1 VAKRDVVGHF
11 VTPSKRFNS
20 SERARTAVSAALLI
34 VVATTSTS
42 LAAGAAPDT
51 QKPSRD
57 QVVETTFE
65 SVDAVIAGQWDFP
78 ARTPAPLVV
87 IIPSQGRLDRDGRPA
102 GLGEEPDQGMYAK
115 LAKVLVA
122 AGFAVFRF
130 DKPGAGRSAP
140 GRYSTERSNAI
151 EAYTRAVDHARVDTS
166 HVFLLGHSAG
176 TDTIAGIYT
185 RYESVNPPRG
195 VVFLDNVVGERLSM
209 EVKAPLLIVNPNK
222 DPDDRFTFGEFV
234 VETRRTASEG
244 KLLTDLRLI
253 DGAEPGL
260 IEPSPSDTETLNLHP
275 SAISAVVDWLR
286 KSHAAGLDGARLP
299 RSRDSRV
306 ELLHFS
312 ATAER

>member
-1 VAKRDVVGHF
+1 
-11 VTPSKRFNS
+11 VTPSKRSNL
-20 SERARTAVSAALLI
+20 SERARGAAGATLLTLL
-34 VVATTSTS
+34 ATTSTS

-65 SVDAVIAGQWDFP
+65 SVDAVVAGQWDFP
-78 ARTPAPLVV
+78 AHTPAPLVV

-115 LAKVLVA
+115 LSKVLVA

-140 GRYSTERSNAI
+140 GRFATERSNAI
-151 EAYTRAVDHARVDTS
+151 EAYTRAIDHARVDAEQ
-166 HVFLLGHSAG
+166 VFLLGHSAG
-176 TDTIAGIYT
+176 TDTIAGIYA
-185 RYESVNPPRG
+185 RYEAVTPPRG
-195 VVFLDNVVGERLSM
+195 VVFLDSVVGERLSV

-234 VETRRTASEG
+234 VETRRAASEG
-244 KLLTDLRLI
+244 KLTTDLRLI

-260 IEPSPSDTETLNLHP
+260 IEPSPSDEETLNLHP
-275 SAISAVVDWLR
+275 SAISAIVEWLR

-299 RSRDSRV
+299 RSRDSSAK
-306 ELLHFS
+306 LLQFFT
-312 ATAER
+312 TANR

>member
-1 VAKRDVVGHF
+1 MANRERIGDF
-11 VTPSKRFNS
+11 VTQSKRSNS
-20 SERARTAVSAALLI
+20 SERARAAVYAASIVLVSA
-34 VVATTSTS
+34 TSTAF
-42 LAAGAAPDT
+42 AAGASPDA

-57 QVVETTFE
+57 QVVQTTFE

-102 GLGEEPDQGMYAK
+102 GLGEDPDQGMYAK
-115 LAKVLVA
+115 LAKVLVG

-130 DKPGAGRSAP
+130 DKPGAGRSSP
-140 GRYSTERSNAI
+140 GRYATERSNAI
-151 EAYTRAVDHARVDTS
+151 EAYTRAVDHARVDTD
-166 HVFLLGHSAG
+166 HIFLLGHSAG

-185 RYESVNPPRG
+185 RYESVKAPRG

-260 IEPSPSDTETLNLHP
+260 IEPSPSDAETLNLHP
-275 SAISAVVDWLR
+275 SAIAAVVDWLR

-299 RSRDSRV
+299 RSRDSRA
-306 ELLHFS
+306 ELLQFS
-312 ATAER
+312 ATADR